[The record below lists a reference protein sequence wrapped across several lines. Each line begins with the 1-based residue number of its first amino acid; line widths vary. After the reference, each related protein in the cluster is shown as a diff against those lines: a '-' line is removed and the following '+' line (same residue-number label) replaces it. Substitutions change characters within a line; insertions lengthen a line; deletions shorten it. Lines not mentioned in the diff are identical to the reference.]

1 MSSLGEAVTAIAP
14 EQVKDAVIGE
24 TCALTPA
31 VTMCA
36 PGTKSLGTRIRTL
49 REAGGLTQ
57 TDLAVALGLSKATVS
72 AWETGSSN
80 LKLQTFLRILD
91 VLGVAEPEYL
101 IRGTDW

>member
-1 MSSLGEAVTAIAP
+1 MSSLAKAVRQIVP
-14 EQVKDAVIGE
+14 EQVKEGRSAQLVINE
-24 TCALTPA
+24 
-31 VTMCA
+31 
-36 PGTKSLGTRIRTL
+36 SLGTRIRTL

-57 TDLAVALGLSKATVS
+57 MDLALAIGVTQAAVS
-72 AWETGSSN
+72 AWEAGNSLN

>member
-1 MSSLGEAVTAIAP
+1 MSSLAKAVMTIVP
-14 EQVKDAVIGE
+14 EQVKEARS
-24 TCALTPA
+24 
-31 VTMCA
+31 A
-36 PGTKSLGTRIRTL
+36 PLVFNESLGIRIRTL

-57 TDLAVALGLSKATVS
+57 LDLATAIGVS
-72 AWETGSSN
+72 QAAVSSWETGNSLN

>member
-1 MSSLGEAVTAIAP
+1 MSSVAKAVMTIVP
-14 EQVKDAVIGE
+14 EQVKEARSAQLVINE
-24 TCALTPA
+24 
-31 VTMCA
+31 
-36 PGTKSLGTRIRTL
+36 SLGIRIRTL

-57 TDLAVALGLSKATVS
+57 LDLATAIGVSQAAVS
-72 AWETGSSN
+72 AWETGNPLN

>member
-1 MSSLGEAVTAIAP
+1 MSNLVKAVRQCASASERST
-14 EQVKDAVIGE
+14 QLVINE
-24 TCALTPA
+24 
-31 VTMCA
+31 
-36 PGTKSLGTRIRTL
+36 SLGTRIRTL

-57 TDLAVALGLSKATVS
+57 MDLAMAMGVTQAAVS
-72 AWETGSSN
+72 AWETGNSLN

>member
-1 MSSLGEAVTAIAP
+1 MYVESGQSGKENCASASERRAQL
-14 EQVKDAVIGE
+14 VINE
-24 TCALTPA
+24 
-31 VTMCA
+31 
-36 PGTKSLGTRIRTL
+36 SLGTRIRTL

-57 TDLAVALGLSKATVS
+57 MDLAMAMGVTQAAVS
-72 AWETGSSN
+72 AWETGNSLN